1 MKNFKLWSLAAL
13 FAVVMTSLLI
23 SSCSKESDKVES
35 LSLTNTSSK
44 TSGND
49 VIDFTKTGDF
59 KLDKTHSSVMWET
72 FYYGD
77 NALLTGRFNNFNVA
91 MKFDEANPSNTKISA
106 WVQLSTYNTGE
117 PGRDGK
123 GKCGPGYMG
132 VKYTDTLFTVDKTT
146 DSAWYNS
153 TSVIR
158 HGDGYLAKGNFKFRG
173 ITKEVDLYFKYSGT
187 NLSADGKTIRAG
199 FPGYFVMKA
208 NSDFLVNSTS
218 ISDEVKV
225 LVNVNVNKKL

>member
-1 MKNFKLWSLAAL
+1 MKNLKLWSLAAL

-23 SSCSKESDKVES
+23 SSCSKEEDSVQS
-35 LSLTNTSSK
+35 LDLTNTSK
-44 TSGND
+44 TSGSDKVN
-49 VIDFTKTGDF
+49 FAKGGDF
-59 KLDKTHSSVMWET
+59 VLDKVHSNVMWEA

-77 NALLTGRFNNFNVA
+77 NALLTGRFNNFDIKMN
-91 MKFDEANPSNTKISA
+91 FDEANLESTKITA
-106 WVQLSTYNTGE
+106 WVQLSTFNTGE

-132 VKYTDTLFTVDKTT
+132 IKYTDTLFTVDKTT
-146 DSAWYNS
+146 DTAWYKS

-158 HGDGYLAKGNFKFRG
+158 HGDGYMAKGELKFRG
-173 ITKEVDLYFKYSGT
+173 VTKSVDFYFTYAGL
-187 NLSADGKTIRAG
+187 NISADGKTMRSG
-199 FPGYFVMKA
+199 FSGYFIMKA

-225 LVNVNVNKKL
+225 RVNANLKKTL